1 MIEYQSLTA
10 TMINFR
16 THGHGACAL
25 YSDTVKLKRTMT
37 SNDQQG

>member
-1 MIEYQSLTA
+1 MIRYAFTA

-16 THGHGACAL
+16 THEHDACAL
-25 YSDTVKLKRTMT
+25 YSDTAKAKRTMT